1 MDKLLDDITDELV
14 SSISEDDAITLY
26 DKLRSKFHWSGA
38 FFSIYDIES
47 AWRYCMEYEH
57 GLENFSDPMP
67 LDVLNKVLYSFKW
80 QDLDETLS
88 EYGNEIISNIV
99 ASIVKGEELCP
110 W

>member
-1 MDKLLDDITDELV
+1 MDAFVD
-14 SSISEDDAITLY
+14 SISEDDAITLY

-38 FFSIYDIES
+38 FFTIYDIES